1 MIKRLYQK
9 SLKLAAHKSSK
20 TYLAIISFVESSFF
34 PIPPDVMIAPMVIA
48 KKNDYLKIF
57 LIATIFST
65 LGGFLGYF
73 IGLSFS
79 DVAMHVV
86 EFYGYENK
94 VDELKYDFSIGDGRY
109 IWIATLFL
117 AGFTPLPFKVFTIT
131 SGMIGFNLFIFFF
144 ICLISRGLR
153 FFIVSYLS
161 FKFGDTFNKFME
173 TKAAKWFYNF
183 RYFNCSYLWFEYILW
198 LNNMPKIKYQ
208 RFLNLILFF
217 CIFALISAYFIQYI
231 LGHQPCNL
239 CLIERVPYIS
249 AVIIILLCFYLKKFE
264 KICLIFLSLIFFL
277 ATIVSFYH
285 FGIEQGFIK
294 RVFSL

>member
-1 MIKRLYQK
+1 MFNELYQK
-9 SLKLAAHKSSK
+9 SLALAGHKSAK
-20 TYLAIISFVESSFF
+20 VFLAVVSFVESSFF

-48 KKNDYLKIF
+48 KKDEYLKIF

-79 DVAMHVV
+79 DIAMQVV

-94 VDELKYDFSIGDGRY
+94 VDDLKNDFSIGDGRY

-131 SGMIGFNLFIFFF
+131 SGMIGFNLFLFFF

-173 TKAAKWFYNF
+173 TEAAK
-183 RYFNCSYLWFEYILW
+183 
-198 LNNMPKIKYQ
+198 
-208 RFLNLILFF
+208 LFT
-217 CIFALISAYFIQYI
+217 I
-231 LGHQPCNL
+231 LGI
-239 CLIERVPYIS
+239 LIVGI
-249 AVIIILLCFYLKKFE
+249 FG
-264 KICLIFLSLIFFL
+264 LIYFM
-277 ATIVSFYH
+277 V
-285 FGIEQGFIK
+285 K
-294 RVFSL
+294 